1 MDSESPRDPNFA
13 LMLKPDLLPLDRV
26 VLFADRSGAEAFL
39 ANVFP
44 HFCHCVVASA
54 DRVFPRDPALSA
66 ALFRALEEKEKIRV
80 AVFHIEALKKVNL
93 KTDRIFVMDDILM
106 QDFKRHPTDRALSLG
121 FTPERVAFLLD
132 AYFGQWDKM
141 ERIGNTAFAYSNF
154 REFKSDGFDW
164 RAALLGIRGQAN

>member
-1 MDSESPRDPNFA
+1 MDSEFPLDPNCA
-13 LMLKPDLLPLDRV
+13 LTLKPDLLPLDRV

-39 ANVFP
+39 ASVFP
-44 HFCHCVVASA
+44 HFSHCLVASA
-54 DRVFPRDPALSA
+54 DRAFPRDSGLNL
-66 ALFRALEEKEKIRV
+66 ALFHALEQKEKIRV
-80 AVFHIEALKKVNL
+80 AVFQIEALKKVRL

-106 QDFKRHPTDRALSLG
+106 QDFKRHPADRALSLG

-154 REFKSDGFDW
+154 KEFKRDEFDW
-164 RAALLGIRGQAN
+164 RAALLGIPDQVN